1 MSLVRVLAQS
11 MEHLAAMLK
20 AFAGKDRSGE
30 A

>member
-1 MSLVRVLAQS
+1 LFVILAQS